1 MKRDTVMLDARMK
14 KIIIEL
20 SDSEYVTASELAKI
34 LDLNEKTVRTTIGKM
49 RDSLDEYGIEI
60 ESKTRKGY
68 HLLIYDK
75 EKYQAF
81 INNDEC
87 LSKND
92 IPNNSKEREE
102 WLLDYLL
109 KQHKFVRIDDL
120 SEMLYVSRSTITNDI
135 RNVEDSLKSYHI
147 TLIRRPNYGLHIQG
161 SEFDIRNCMIS
172 QFKDNKWAQ
181 RFSDKEENELKEIS
195 KILLNNIQNQKVVLS
210 KSMIQEMTSCIYI
223 AKVRYEENYKIT
235 VSKNEVVHRIYKPCI
250 DVATNIVEEL
260 NEKFHI
266 HLLDSEIYYI
276 AINIAARSDYNVLE
290 GELESGVINQARKQA
305 TQMLDCVY
313 DMMHLDMRQNLSL
326 LYDLI
331 SFLIPMDIRMRY
343 GIIAKNPFAEATK
356 KKYFFAYNVASQA
369 VIPLKKTYFHEVPE
383 NEIAYLTSIFALFI
397 EQEKDKK
404 KKYNI
409 LVICATNMSTSKL
422 LAYQYKKK
430 FKKYIDEVYT
440 CEMYNLDSFD
450 FSKVDYIFTT
460 VEINR
465 VLPKPVLGI
474 SAFLEDEE
482 VEKISSIL
490 KFKSSNTIADV
501 YSEELFYDNIKGE
514 TKEEILFE
522 ICKRIPE
529 KYGIP
534 SDFYEGLLRREEITG
549 TDLAKHVALPHPYET
564 TSDISFAC
572 ISVLD
577 HPIRWIRQDVQVVI
591 LMAVA
596 EDEQRDLTN
605 FLQLIS
611 EFIANE
617 SAVLQLVEEP
627 DFTTFVN
634 LLSQIE
640 M

>member
-1 MKRDTVMLDARMK
+1 MLDARMK

-81 INNDEC
+81 INNDEW

-266 HLLDSEIYYI
+266 HLLNSEIYYI

-313 DMMHLDMRQNLSL
+313 DMIHLDMRQNLSL

-577 HPIRWIRQDVQVVI
+577 HPIRWTRQDVQVVI

>member
-1 MKRDTVMLDARMK
+1 MLDARMK

-81 INNDEC
+81 INNDEW

-135 RNVEDSLKSYHI
+135 RNVEDRLKSYHI

-266 HLLDSEIYYI
+266 HLLNSEIYYI

-577 HPIRWIRQDVQVVI
+577 HPIRWTRQDVQVVI

>member
-81 INNDEC
+81 INNDEW

-250 DVATNIVEEL
+250 EVATNIVEEL

-369 VIPLKKTYFHEVPE
+369 VIPLKKTYFHELPE

-465 VLPKPVLGI
+465 VLPKPVLG
-474 SAFLEDEE
+474 
-482 VEKISSIL
+482 SSIL

-577 HPIRWIRQDVQVVI
+577 HPIRWTRQDVQVVI

>member
-1 MKRDTVMLDARMK
+1 
-14 KIIIEL
+14 
-20 SDSEYVTASELAKI
+20 
-34 LDLNEKTVRTTIGKM
+34 
-49 RDSLDEYGIEI
+49 
-60 ESKTRKGY
+60 
-68 HLLIYDK
+68 
-75 EKYQAF
+75 
-81 INNDEC
+81 
-87 LSKND
+87 
-92 IPNNSKEREE
+92 
-102 WLLDYLL
+102 
-109 KQHKFVRIDDL
+109 
-120 SEMLYVSRSTITNDI
+120 
-135 RNVEDSLKSYHI
+135 
-147 TLIRRPNYGLHIQG
+147 
-161 SEFDIRNCMIS
+161 
-172 QFKDNKWAQ
+172 
-181 RFSDKEENELKEIS
+181 
-195 KILLNNIQNQKVVLS
+195 
-210 KSMIQEMTSCIYI
+210 
-223 AKVRYEENYKIT
+223 
-235 VSKNEVVHRIYKPCI
+235 
-250 DVATNIVEEL
+250 
-260 NEKFHI
+260 
-266 HLLDSEIYYI
+266 
-276 AINIAARSDYNVLE
+276 
-290 GELESGVINQARKQA
+290 
-305 TQMLDCVY
+305 
-313 DMMHLDMRQNLSL
+313 
-326 LYDLI
+326 
-331 SFLIPMDIRMRY
+331 
-343 GIIAKNPFAEATK
+343 
-356 KKYFFAYNVASQA
+356 
-369 VIPLKKTYFHEVPE
+369 
-383 NEIAYLTSIFALFI
+383 
-397 EQEKDKK
+397 
-404 KKYNI
+404 
-409 LVICATNMSTSKL
+409 
-422 LAYQYKKK
+422 
-430 FKKYIDEVYT
+430 
-440 CEMYNLDSFD
+440 MYNLDSFD

-577 HPIRWIRQDVQVVI
+577 HPIRWTRQDVQVVI

>member
-81 INNDEC
+81 INNDEW

-210 KSMIQEMTSCIYI
+210 KSMIQEMKSCIYI

-250 DVATNIVEEL
+250 EVATNIVEEL

-369 VIPLKKTYFHEVPE
+369 VIPLKKTYFHELPE

-577 HPIRWIRQDVQVVI
+577 HPIRWTRQDVQVVI

>member
-250 DVATNIVEEL
+250 EVATNIVEEL

-549 TDLAKHVALPHPYET
+549 TDLAKHVELPHPYET

-577 HPIRWIRQDVQVVI
+577 HPIRWTRQDVQVVI